1 MSLWRPQG
9 TPHESDIM
17 AQKQTVG
24 CCGITRRGFLL
35 GAVAGFAAGVPA
47 AWYGSRWWRDTGE
60 GRYPGRVVRV
70 HDRNAVGPNHT
81 ANEEIVK
88 KMVDRGLVDLVNGD
102 AKDPK
107 SAWKRFFERG
117 DVVGI
122 KVNPVGRAPK
132 PGDTSRV
139 AHAVGCISNH
149 AIVVACVEGLK
160 SAGVRPQDIVVF
172 ERYAEEFKGAGY
184 LDLMGRREMAGVRWM
199 ASADAYTDTQL
210 DLEGFDAGRDA
221 CPADIAAHVAG
232 YDPDV
237 FAHMGFCAPQHDKK
251 DDRRFRSHLSVIVSR
266 MVNKIITIPCL
277 KDHRSAGVTL
287 ALKNMSH
294 GMNNNVARSH
304 VSKVTHGVFGEKR
317 VLGPNQCNTFIPHA
331 VSSLPLRQKATLHIL
346 DGLVGVYEGGPG
358 CWNRTWG
365 TWDYKSLLFATDPV
379 AMDHVGWDIIDSKRA
394 EMGWAPVARMG
405 LSAQSPVSNAASELA
420 ALAGYSPL
428 DAVTLGM
435 SAQNLR
441 EGRASEDF
449 DLRTP
454 QHISLAGDLGLGVF
468 DPQLIDYRT
477 VKL

>member
-1 MSLWRPQG
+1 
-9 TPHESDIM
+9 
-17 AQKQTVG
+17 
-24 CCGITRRGFLL
+24 
-35 GAVAGFAAGVPA
+35 
-47 AWYGSRWWRDTGE
+47 
-60 GRYPGRVVRV
+60 
-70 HDRNAVGPNHT
+70 
-81 ANEEIVK
+81 
-88 KMVDRGLVDLVNGD
+88 
-102 AKDPK
+102 
-107 SAWKRFFERG
+107 
-117 DVVGI
+117 
-122 KVNPVGRAPK
+122 
-132 PGDTSRV
+132 V
-139 AHAVGCISNH
+139 AHAVGCISNN

-160 SAGVRPQDIVVF
+160 SVGVRPQDIIVF

-199 ASADAYTDTQL
+199 ASAYTYTDTQL

-221 CPADIAAHVAG
+221 CPADVVAHVAG

-237 FAHMGFCAPQHDKK
+237 FAHMGFCAPQHDPK

-304 VSKVTHGVFGEKR
+304 ISKVAYGVFSDKR
-317 VLGPNQCNTFIPHA
+317 ILGPNQCNTFIPHA

-405 LSAQSPVSNAASELA
+405 LLTQSPVSNAASELA

-435 SAQNLR
+435 SVQNLR